1 MKKNEQLFRAI
12 GKISPTYIE
21 MAADGKVPGKK
32 TRASAPWGRFRA
44 LGVIAAMIT
53 LAVMMFALGLSVSA
67 TEPDPAMEEYGAGS
81 MLMDI
86 PEMLTQNDFEWM
98 VERVEAGVAAES
110 EIDEF
115 VRKHWL
121 KRFQAFYALQNPN
134 EQTSNKKKQ
143 EMLASCPVSEVV
155 PVYVVDITLTESE
168 RDYLYHMM
176 VTYGGMT
183 QLDLITMYQSL
194 YDLVEQSDLSE
205 ERKQEIRDSLPALP
219 EHSPSAPPANY
230 LTAEAEA
237 AGKRQMTPSA
247 LPFVLLP
254 EDYASICN
262 AVLTKYGAESVEALP
277 MRLQKMLAN
286 YTKYPLELSNPEN
299 YQTLTAQH
307 FARLTENEELYI
319 IDPTLT
325 IEERITLCYD
335 LAMEADVWGEDGARM
350 AKNLYDTME
359 ERYPG
364 ELDPTWGWVRDII
377 MTYWR
382 NWIWTQGYAYVK

>member
-1 MKKNEQLFRAI
+1 MKRNEQLLRELS
-12 GKISPTYIE
+12 GISPLYIKE
-21 MAADGKVPGKK
+21 AQPGRVPAKK
-32 TRASAPWGRFRA
+32 TMTYAPYGRFRA
-44 LGVIAAMIT
+44 LGVLAAMVVV
-53 LAVMMFALGLSVSA
+53 AAMMFALGFSVSA
-67 TEPDPAMEEYGAGS
+67 AEPDPANEEYQIGT

-86 PEMLTQNDFEWM
+86 PEVLTQDDFEWM

-121 KRFQAFYALQNPN
+121 KRFQAFFALQNPN

-143 EMLASCPVSEVV
+143 EMMAFCPVSEVV
-155 PVYVVDITLTESE
+155 SVYTVDINLTESE
-168 RDYLYHMM
+168 RDYLYHFM
-176 VTYGGMT
+176 VTYGEMT

-254 EDYASICN
+254 EDYAIIRD
-262 AVLTKYGAESVEALP
+262 AVLAKYGAESIETLP
-277 MRLQKMLAN
+277 PQAKRLLNN
-286 YTKYPLELSNPEN
+286 YTKYPLQSSNPDN
-299 YQTLTAQH
+299 YQIMVDQH
-307 FARLTENEELYI
+307 FAKLTANEELYI
-319 IDPTLT
+319 IDPTLS
-325 IEERITLCYD
+325 IEERVMLCYG

-377 MTYWR
+377 MPYWQ
-382 NWIWTQGYAYVK
+382 NWIWVQDYAYVK

>member
-1 MKKNEQLFRAI
+1 MKRNEQLLRELS
-12 GKISPTYIE
+12 GISPLYIKE
-21 MAADGKVPGKK
+21 AQPGRVPAKK
-32 TRASAPWGRFRA
+32 TMTYAPYGRFRA
-44 LGVIAAMIT
+44 LGVLAAM
-53 LAVMMFALGLSVSA
+53 LVVAAMMFALGLSVSA
-67 TEPDPAMEEYGAGS
+67 TESDPAMEEYGAGS

-86 PEMLTQNDFEWM
+86 PEMLTQDDFEWM
-98 VERVEAGVAAES
+98 VERMEAGVAAES

-115 VRKHWL
+115 VRKLWL
-121 KRFQAFYALQNPN
+121 KRFQEFYALQNPN

-143 EMLASCPVSEVV
+143 EMMAFCPVSEVV
-155 PVYVVDITLTESE
+155 SVYTVDINLTESE

-205 ERKQEIRDSLPALP
+205 EGKQEIRDSLPALP

-237 AGKRQMTPSA
+237 AGKRQMTPST

-286 YTKYPLELSNPEN
+286 YTKYPLELSNPET
-299 YQTLTAQH
+299 YHLMTEQH

-325 IEERITLCYD
+325 IAERITLCYE
-335 LAMEADVWGEDGARM
+335 LAMEADVWGQDGARM

-377 MTYWR
+377 MSYWR
-382 NWIWTQGYAYVK
+382 NWIWVQDYAYVK